1 VSNSPGRILI
11 VDDEPHVREAL
22 RKVLVGRGYDVRTA
36 EDGYTALQAV
46 AIERPDVVLL
56 DLRMPGVDGVEVSR
70 RVRAASRL
78 EIIVVSAVSDEPQK
92 IRALDAG
99 ADDYVTKPFSV
110 DELLARVRSAMR
122 RAMQSRTDELVIS
135 AGPIVVD
142 QLARRV
148 TIAGQEVH
156 LSTAEYEILRVLAS
170 HPDRVMTHRHLL
182 TTALGPHYADA
193 LEYLRTLINQIRRK
207 LEPEPRRPRFIITE
221 PGIGYR
227 LRADDV
233 G

>member
-1 VSNSPGRILI
+1 VNTSSGHVLI
-11 VDDEPHVREAL
+11 VDDEPSVREAL
-22 RKVLVGRGYDVRTA
+22 RQVLVGRGYEVRTA
-36 EDGYTALQAV
+36 EDGYAALEAV
-46 AIERPDVVLL
+46 ALERPDVLLL
-56 DLRMPGVDGVEVSR
+56 DLRMPGLDGVEVSR
-70 RVRAASRL
+70 RVRSVSRL
-78 EIIVVSAVSDEPQK
+78 EIIVVSAVTDEPQK

-110 DELLARVRSAMR
+110 EELLARLRSAMR
-122 RAMQSRTDELVIS
+122 RARQSGADELVIT

-142 QLARRV
+142 QIARRV
-148 TIAGQEVH
+148 TMAGQEVR
-156 LSTAEYEILRVLAS
+156 LSTAEYEVVRILVL

-182 TTALGPHYADA
+182 SSALGSQYADA

-227 LRADDV
+227 LRADSAD
-233 G
+233 